1 MTNHFSEI
9 FHTVTTTENVT
20 SCFVAHARTHPHTKK
35 FKNETHL
42 NMIPLWPFMNVSG
55 MRALV
60 RLFPLFQ
67 RTSDIAEVV

>member
-1 MTNHFSEI
+1 MAVYE
-9 FHTVTTTENVT
+9 
-20 SCFVAHARTHPHTKK
+20 C
-35 FKNETHL
+35 L
-42 NMIPLWPFMNVSG
+42 SG